1 LAPTPVVEHSSLG
14 GDRYLYKILKP
25 PDRGKRIFDFHH
37 DQINTR
43 TVNDIACPKMDATPV
58 AHGLK
63 DNVMNN
69 FQEKLAVLEAE
80 MEACEQTTG
89 MSVLRHGELVRDF
102 YDDLIAHLE
111 TGSVLKGEWK
121 LPDWVADPRV
131 FEKQL
136 GREIVREYARMHD
149 CGKPSVRTVDEEGR
163 QHFSDHAAASERI
176 WLEIGGDS
184 LIGRLIGMDMDIHT
198 IKDAD
203 VAEFAS
209 RPEAATL
216 MLIGLSEI
224 HANASMFGGIDSVS
238 FKMKWKQID
247 KRGRAILKQW

>member
-1 LAPTPVVEHSSLG
+1 
-14 GDRYLYKILKP
+14 
-25 PDRGKRIFDFHH
+25 
-37 DQINTR
+37 
-43 TVNDIACPKMDATPV
+43 
-58 AHGLK
+58 
-63 DNVMNN
+63 MNS
-69 FQEKLAVLEAE
+69 FQEKLALLEIE
-80 MEACEQTTG
+80 MKACEQTAG

-111 TGSVLKGEWK
+111 TGSPLKGEWK

-131 FEKQL
+131 LERQL
-136 GREIVREYARMHD
+136 GKDIVRQYALYHD
-149 CGKPSVRTVDEEGR
+149 CGKPAVRTVDEDGR
-163 QHFSDHAAASERI
+163 HQHFPGHAAASERI
-176 WLEIGGDS
+176 WLEIGGDHQ
-184 LIGRLIGMDMDIHT
+184 IGRLIGMDMDIHT

-203 VAEFAS
+203 VTEFAC

-216 MLIGLSEI
+216 MLVGLSEI

>member
-1 LAPTPVVEHSSLG
+1 
-14 GDRYLYKILKP
+14 
-25 PDRGKRIFDFHH
+25 
-37 DQINTR
+37 
-43 TVNDIACPKMDATPV
+43 
-58 AHGLK
+58 
-63 DNVMNN
+63 MNS
-69 FQEKLAVLEAE
+69 FQEKLALLE
-80 MEACEQTTG
+80 MEMKACEQTAG

-111 TGSVLKGEWK
+111 TGSPLKGEWK

-131 FEKQL
+131 LERQL
-136 GREIVREYARMHD
+136 GKDIVRQYALYHD
-149 CGKPSVRTVDEEGR
+149 CGKPAVRTVDEDGR
-163 QHFSDHAAASERI
+163 QHFPGHAAASERK
-176 WLEIGGDS
+176 WLEIGGDPQ
-184 LIGRLIGMDMDIHT
+184 IGRLIGMDMDVHT

>member
-1 LAPTPVVEHSSLG
+1 
-14 GDRYLYKILKP
+14 
-25 PDRGKRIFDFHH
+25 
-37 DQINTR
+37 
-43 TVNDIACPKMDATPV
+43 MDATPV
-58 AHGLK
+58 AHGFK
-63 DNVMNN
+63 ENVMNT
-69 FQEKLAVLEAE
+69 FQEKLALLEIE
-80 MEACEQTTG
+80 MKACEQTSG
-89 MSVLRHGELVRDF
+89 ISVLRHGELVRDF

-111 TGSVLKGEWK
+111 KGSPLRGEWK

-131 FEKQL
+131 LARQL
-136 GREIVREYARMHD
+136 DRETVREYCRMHD

-163 QHFSDHAAASERI
+163 QHFPGHAAASECI
-176 WLEIGGDS
+176 WLEIGGDPR
-184 LIGRLIGMDMDIHT
+184 IGRLIGMDMDIHT

-203 VAEFAS
+203 VVEFAG

-216 MLIGLSEI
+216 MLVGLSEI

>member
-1 LAPTPVVEHSSLG
+1 
-14 GDRYLYKILKP
+14 
-25 PDRGKRIFDFHH
+25 
-37 DQINTR
+37 
-43 TVNDIACPKMDATPV
+43 
-58 AHGLK
+58 
-63 DNVMNN
+63 
-69 FQEKLAVLEAE
+69 
-80 MEACEQTTG
+80 

-111 TGSVLKGEWK
+111 TGSPLKGEWK

-131 FEKQL
+131 LEKQL
-136 GREIVREYARMHD
+136 DRETVREYARLHD
-149 CGKPSVRTVDEEGR
+149 CGKPSVRTVDEDGR
-163 QHFSDHAAASERI
+163 QHFPGHAAASERI
-176 WLEIGGDS
+176 WLEIGGDPQ
-184 LIGRLIGMDMDIHT
+184 IGRLIGMDMDIHT

-224 HANASMFGGIDSVS
+224 HANASMFGGVDSVS